1 MSVSTL
7 AGTTWVINSNPR
19 TNTLWSHC
27 GTYNI
32 NYHFGGI
39 SYGNT
44 VATATTF
51 VVSGMGPPEDPSP
64 ILFSLQGACSA
75 IDGEDNISP
84 ADYVSTMETAYDST
98 GGYIG
103 VDGDGVYHG
112 TDLYYYDDSGN
123 APWDGW
129 TLSSRTIEIIDGA
142 AVTNANLIAWLEAN
156 AEQQIPDI
164 DYLTT
169 TSELTS
175 VANAIRAKGGTS
187 ASLVYPAGFV
197 TAIQNIPTG
206 TTPTYDTTTANP
218 EDVAS
223 GKTFYKATS
232 TSAVSKQTGYVTD
245 CRTNGY
251 TASAADISLYNN
263 NVEVDLTDGGSSLY
277 GIIANTAKIPYN
289 VAAYKIGLID
299 TPVDT
304 TSSKIV
310 AGNTILGVSGTGGGT
325 HTVTIKSSGNSSF
338 CYISYNNTSY
348 YTVGN
353 TFTVPHGATIT
364 CYVSN
369 MSKEVKVNGQ
379 PVASDTYTYTVNS
392 DVTALLKYS
401 AADTSRI
408 WLATNGYVYSQN
420 KTVVSNGTV
429 TADTGYDAL
438 GTVTVN
444 IPVYDGSVV

>member
-39 SYGNT
+39 SYGST

-51 VVSGMGPPEDPSP
+51 IVSGMGPPPPEDPSP
-64 ILFSLQGACSA
+64 MFLTLEGACSA
-75 IDGEDNISP
+75 INGEDNISP

-98 GGYIG
+98 GGYVG

-129 TLSSRTIEIIDGA
+129 TLSNRTIEIIDGD

-175 VANAIRAKGGTS
+175 VANAIRTKGGTS

-197 TAIQNIPTG
+197 TAIQSLPSA
-206 TTPTYDTTTANP
+206 TPTQVKSDTYYVNDTYSIYPDAGYALSRVNVT
-218 EDVAS
+218 VA
-223 GKTFYKATS
+223 
-232 TSAVSKQTGYVTD
+232 VPQ
-245 CRTNGY
+245 
-251 TASAADISLYNN
+251 
-263 NVEVDLTDGGSSLY
+263 
-277 GIIANTAKIPYN
+277 
-289 VAAYKIGLID
+289 
-299 TPVDT
+299 
-304 TSSKIV
+304 
-310 AGNTILGVSGTGGGT
+310 GGT
-325 HTVTIKSSGNSSF
+325 HRITLKNAGNSE
-338 CYISYNNTSY
+338 YVYVEYNGVTY
-348 YTVGN
+348 YQQGY
-353 TFTVPHGATIT
+353 FDVPDGATVRFYASAGPT
-364 CYVSN
+364 NRVYLNGNEQTLTSN
-369 MSKEVKVNGQ
+369 AYTWTATSDASVLFDYSLADHGFIR
-379 PVASDTYTYTVNS
+379 VAKD
-392 DVTALLKYS
+392 
-401 AADTSRI
+401 
-408 WLATNGYVYSQN
+408 GYVYTQA
-420 KTVVSNGTV
+420 KTVTSNGSV
-429 TADTGYDAL
+429 TADNGYDAL
-438 GTVTVN
+438 GEVTVA
-444 IPVYDGSVV
+444 IPVWDGSGTIS